1 MGRKSKRR
9 GGKSKRGGNRP
20 SPSPNNNAHGKI
32 PDDLISLCQI
42 TKAFDTLMLA
52 EMGHVEDEKDSSI
65 VYAEENAGELFV
77 DGGETFFRRLKEA
90 TDKVKLKEK
99 KRNEINDGDTYNQT
113 MDKVQNDR
121 RIEKGS
127 PPIPESEAFH
137 NTIVDDELFQPR
149 PPRPDCPICFLPLPA
164 RNECCY
170 QPCCGKVR
178 R

>member
-9 GGKSKRGGNRP
+9 GGKSKRGGNQRP
-20 SPSPNNNAHGKI
+20 SPCNNAEKI
-32 PDDLISLCQI
+32 PDDLIQMMQI
-42 TKAFDTLMLA
+42 TKAFGTLMLA

-90 TDKVKLKEK
+90 TDKVKLKEE
-99 KRNEINDGDTYNQT
+99 KRNEMNDGDTDDQA
-113 MDKVQNDR
+113 MDKVQNDL
-121 RIEKGS
+121 RIEQGS
-127 PPIPESEAFH
+127 PPIPPESDAFH